1 METIMKGDSNMY
13 KNMIDIYNLIQELS
27 WHFGDHGFNGECCG
41 DLSLVEFMALKKIK
55 ESKNITM
62 QEIGN
67 ALSFTKSGASKV
79 VDRLENKGY
88 VARETSPADGRICCV
103 NATAR
108 GAEVIAGIKEKYS
121 TYVYEMLK
129 ELDSDTVENIK
140 SILEILVDSANKQGT
155 FRS

>member
-1 METIMKGDSNMY
+1 MKGDSNMY